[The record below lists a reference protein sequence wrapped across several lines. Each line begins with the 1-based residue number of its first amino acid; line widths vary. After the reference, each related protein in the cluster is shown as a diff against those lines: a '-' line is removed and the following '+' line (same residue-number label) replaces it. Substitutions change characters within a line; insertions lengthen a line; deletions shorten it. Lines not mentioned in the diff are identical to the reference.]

1 MRNAEVEVMRY
12 VPCWRQIGISKDR
25 YIELLH
31 YCRQYPEW
39 QMEAASMLG
48 IRGMKTDGQPHG
60 TRKNDPV
67 AAAAERREHLMR
79 KIGIVDECARAA
91 GRGEWF
97 AAIIQNVCMGKP
109 YSQID
114 VALMPTSHRPDYFA
128 VRREFFTL
136 LDKRTN

>member
-1 MRNAEVEVMRY
+1 MRY

-48 IRGMKTDGQPHG
+48 IRGLHADGQPHG
-60 TRKNDPV
+60 TKKNDPV
-67 AAAAERREHLMR
+67 AAAAERREYLMR
-79 KIGIVDECARAA
+79 KIGIVDECARNI
-91 GRGEWF
+91 GRGEWY

-114 VALMPTSHRPDYFA
+114 VALMPTSHRPEYFV
-128 VRREFFTL
+128 VRREFFAL
-136 LDKRTN
+136 LDKKVN